1 MEYLNLDNDIVVS
14 FLMNRCGIST
24 IILEKLKHFLKI
36 WEIRFNL
43 FDRELVVTYDKVPVM
58 E

>member
-36 WEIRFNL
+36 
-43 FDRELVVTYDKVPVM
+43 
-58 E
+58 